1 MGINKKEQKEQ
12 TEIED
17 TIERWKKSRP
27 DLQKKKEKSN
37 KQEGTYVRFPAELR
51 VALQLLAVRKHMG
64 YQTYLKMILADHV
77 EEQIEEG
84 KLDRKIIKK
93 AVGN

>member
-1 MGINKKEQKEQ
+1 MGISKKEEKEQ
-12 TEIED
+12 AEIAEA
-17 TIERWKKSRP
+17 IKGWRKSRQ

-51 VALQLLAVRKHMG
+51 VALQLLAGKKHMG

-93 AVGN
+93 AIGG